1 MYLLVILF
9 FGSLA
14 GIVFMIG
21 RKLMVMQDGAMVH
34 HENIFKDSYLEDLKR
49 SLIKNSKKYS
59 YIGVVATVRFYVHST
74 NFLKNKYGEVK
85 IKIKE
90 LYQKKSK
97 KEVTEKREVSG
108 FLKMISEYK
117 HKLRKIKKQ
126 IKEEENL

>member
-1 MYLLVILF
+1 
-9 FGSLA
+9 
-14 GIVFMIG
+14 MIG